1 MLTLSLKSPT
11 GVSDPAASACE
22 LTSAIS
28 GCTESPATGGTA
40 GKFHFSFETCRSPS
54 VSSVSHDQGHAVQD
68 VTLAGSG
75 FGASGCQHKIDM
87 GDFTCSVSS
96 ASAGSLV
103 CNVDGSTKPQVCS
116 CTLHLK
122 FNELNSVNLILC
134 MKNYRGSTCIIV
146 KIIVISNSE
155 RIIFSF
161 KFICKSSFCSL
172 STGWSDE
179 RGPGVCCKSWLC
191 SHGHPQGPDLCST
204 SPRQLL
210 LPTGGVSEGRL
221 HPDHQR
227 WWLQC

>member
-1 MLTLSLKSPT
+1 MLTQSLKSPT

-116 CTLHLK
+116 CT
-122 FNELNSVNLILC
+122 FPAQNFILC
-134 MKNYRGSTCIIV
+134 MKNYRGTTCIIRY
-146 KIIVISNSE
+146 IIVISKE
-155 RIIFSF
+155 RIIFS
-161 KFICKSSFCSL
+161 L
-172 STGWSDE
+172 
-179 RGPGVCCKSWLC
+179 
-191 SHGHPQGPDLCST
+191 
-204 SPRQLL
+204 
-210 LPTGGVSEGRL
+210 
-221 HPDHQR
+221 
-227 WWLQC
+227 

>member
-1 MLTLSLKSPT
+1 MLTQSLKSPT

-116 CTLHLK
+116 CTFHLK
-122 FNELNSVNLILC
+122 LNELNSENFILC
-134 MKNYRGSTCIIV
+134 MKNYRGTTCIIRY
-146 KIIVISNSE
+146 IIVISKE
-155 RIIFSF
+155 RIIFS
-161 KFICKSSFCSL
+161 L
-172 STGWSDE
+172 
-179 RGPGVCCKSWLC
+179 
-191 SHGHPQGPDLCST
+191 
-204 SPRQLL
+204 
-210 LPTGGVSEGRL
+210 
-221 HPDHQR
+221 
-227 WWLQC
+227 